1 MIAYAVV
8 MAIGFVVGATE
19 LMSRYKDAPLKV
31 FLTWSAWVFL
41 TLNMIA
47 SATALTLVDV
57 FGEKAFANLE
67 GETQKAFGRVLLAG
81 FGAMAFLRSAVFR
94 FRIDQTDVPVGPSVL
109 LDILTR
115 IFDREV
121 DRSRAI
127 DRALRS
133 PEIMKSM
140 PAATACGELP
150 LVCIALMQ
158 NLTADEQ
165 QSLGKQIAL
174 IRDDKVLS
182 DAGKSLIAGLTLTN
196 FVGVKVLDEA
206 VKSILTRGGATSARE
221 QARDAEGTGDIL
233 RDLREDRE
241 AEQAG
246 TGEPSTQ

>member
-1 MIAYAVV
+1 MGAYFAVV
-8 MAIGFVVGATE
+8 AIGFIVGATE

-31 FLTWSAWVFL
+31 FLSWSAWVFL
-41 TLNMIA
+41 ALNMIA
-47 SATALTLVDV
+47 SATALLLIDV
-57 FGEKAFANLE
+57 FGAKLFDNLE
-67 GETQKAFGRVLLAG
+67 GDIQKAFGRVLLAG
-81 FGAMAFLRSAVFR
+81 FGAMAFLRSSVFR
-94 FRIDQTDVPVGPSVL
+94 FRIDQTDVPVGPSVV

-133 PEIMKSM
+133 PAIMKSV
-140 PAATACGELP
+140 PATVACGELP

-206 VKSILTRGGATSARE
+206 VRSILARSGE
-221 QARDAEGTGDIL
+221 GSFDAEPNNNEAAGEIL
-233 RDLREDRE
+233 RDLHEDRKAHQAQ
-241 AEQAG
+241 AER
-246 TGEPSTQ
+246 STPP